1 MLLIRTNFDCII
13 LDSCDAC
20 EDNLK
25 DLFAAIQA
33 DDELLDKLDEWI
45 VDAMDCD
52 GEKKN
57 ILCDTENSADFWYQ
71 IGSEVI
77 FTEGL
82 AQHICSTFKDKGAC
96 R

>member
-33 DDELLDKLDEWI
+33 DDELLDKLDKAI
-45 VDAMDCD
+45 VDELDCD
-52 GEKKN
+52 GTSKN
-57 ILCDTENSADFWYQ
+57 HLCDTEAWYA
-71 IGSEVI
+71 IGQEVI
-77 FTEGL
+77 FTEDE
-82 AQHICSTFKDKGAC
+82 AEYICETFKDKGAC

>member
-33 DDELLDKLDEWI
+33 DDELLDKLDKAI
-45 VDAMDCD
+45 VDELDCD
-52 GEKKN
+52 GTSKN
-57 ILCDTENSADFWYQ
+57 HLCDTEATAQFWYA
-71 IGSEVI
+71 IGQEVI
-77 FTEGL
+77 FTEDE
-82 AQHICSTFKDKGAC
+82 AKHICETFKDKGAC